1 MYDLYSKLLAY
12 GNRFPLNV
20 YTDPSKTLRSLK
32 EYDDCW
38 HQYNPNKDIKRYGLS
53 LINQTGTFD
62 SSEDLD
68 SLKGEHEIGELQEQ
82 SFDIKTPAYGI
93 VKDTLDVFDGCLV
106 RTHFLKLP
114 PSGYFPDHIDN
125 QKDVID
131 SFRLL
136 VPIQNCN
143 PPHGWFM
150 LEDKPLYWEH
160 GQMYFLNTCMRHT
173 LFNASTNKDMIM
185 LVLNVKLNEDSINR
199 VFWNM
204 M

>member
-1 MYDLYSKLLAY
+1 MYNLYSKLLAY
-12 GNRFPLNV
+12 GNKYPLNI
-20 YTDPSKTLRSLK
+20 YTDPSKTLQYLE
-32 EYDDCW
+32 EYDDFW
-38 HQYNPNKDIKRYGLS
+38 HQYNPEKDIKRYGLS
-53 LINQTGTFD
+53 LINHTGLLKD
-62 SSEDLD
+62 GEDLD
-68 SLKGEHEIGELQEQ
+68 SLKGEVEVNEVQET
-82 SFDIKTPAYGI
+82 SFNIPTPAYGI
-93 VKDTLDVFDGCLV
+93 VKDTLDIFEGCLV
-106 RTHFLKLP
+106 RTHFLKLS

-125 QKDVID
+125 QKDTID

-150 LEDKPLYWEH
+150 SGEEVLHWEH

-185 LVLNVKLNEDSINR
+185 LVLNVKLNKKSINK